1 MLSFPFQTARFPKL
15 PDRKHSSP
23 LEELSLSILRKRN
36 RTKSSLFFL
45 YSGVS
50 KNMIVPSYVSPADSL
65 AAAASLLPVRKQS
78 LFTYIPTMSTSLS
91 NGTSLLA
98 PKPHYAILDGLRGVA
113 AVMVV
118 LFHLFEG
125 SLSDREFHTDQIIN
139 HGYLCVDFFF
149 MLSGF
154 VIGYAYDDRWGKM
167 SLWDFCKR
175 RLVRLQP
182 MVVMGMLIGGI
193 FFYFQDSE
201 IYPAMAS
208 TPMWEML
215 LVMTIGFTLL
225 PVPTSMDVRG
235 WAEMHPLNGPA
246 WSLFFEYIA
255 NILYATVVRR
265 FSNTWLS
272 ILVFLAGCAL
282 IHQCFSQ
289 GNNIGGW
296 TLDLEQLQI
305 GATRLIFP
313 FFGGLLLFRL
323 GKLASIRNAFWWC
336 SLMLVAAISMPHVG
350 GAEYFRLNGLYDAFC
365 IIVIFP
371 LIIFMAAS
379 GHTKDRFSSKAC
391 KFLGDISTPSTSPT
405 IPSFTFTRRGST
417 ITRSPSPRRSPSS
430 PARSLS
436 A

>member
-1 MLSFPFQTARFPKL
+1 
-15 PDRKHSSP
+15 
-23 LEELSLSILRKRN
+23 
-36 RTKSSLFFL
+36 
-45 YSGVS
+45 
-50 KNMIVPSYVSPADSL
+50 MIVPSYVSPADSL

-91 NGTSLLA
+91 NDASLLA

-391 KFLGDISTPSTSPT
+391 KFLGDISYPLYITHYPIVYLYTAWLYNNKVPLSQALPVIAGTLIICIALAYACLKLYDEPVRDWLKKRVLMRTSN
-405 IPSFTFTRRGST
+405 RK
-417 ITRSPSPRRSPSS
+417 
-430 PARSLS
+430 
-436 A
+436 

>member
-1 MLSFPFQTARFPKL
+1 
-15 PDRKHSSP
+15 
-23 LEELSLSILRKRN
+23 
-36 RTKSSLFFL
+36 
-45 YSGVS
+45 
-50 KNMIVPSYVSPADSL
+50 
-65 AAAASLLPVRKQS
+65 
-78 LFTYIPTMSTSLS
+78 
-91 NGTSLLA
+91 
-98 PKPHYAILDGLRGVA
+98 
-113 AVMVV
+113 
-118 LFHLFEG
+118 
-125 SLSDREFHTDQIIN
+125 
-139 HGYLCVDFFF
+139 
-149 MLSGF
+149 
-154 VIGYAYDDRWGKM
+154 
-167 SLWDFCKR
+167 
-175 RLVRLQP
+175 
-182 MVVMGMLIGGI
+182 
-193 FFYFQDSE
+193 
-201 IYPAMAS
+201 MAS

-391 KFLGDISTPSTSPT
+391 KFLGDISYPLYITHYPIVYLYTAWLYNNKVPLSQALPVIAGTLIICIALAYACLKLYDEPVRDWLKKRVLMRTSN
-405 IPSFTFTRRGST
+405 RK
-417 ITRSPSPRRSPSS
+417 
-430 PARSLS
+430 
-436 A
+436 